1 MHPLMN
7 APILKEVFEK
17 KDRDYTTNLF
27 NSFSRAVEKKGI
39 LLDWDECS
47 FIKEM
52 EEDYKWEALPKRSRM
67 TAEVIP
73 MLMFMTPCHMH
84 ML

>member
-1 MHPLMN
+1 MN

-27 NSFSRAVEKKGI
+27 HSFANVNGT

-47 FIKEM
+47 SINEM
-52 EEDYKWEALPKRSRM
+52 EEDYMWLSRIKRGYFVGDGISRK
-67 TAEVIP
+67 
-73 MLMFMTPCHMH
+73 MH
-84 ML
+84 F

>member
-1 MHPLMN
+1 MN
-7 APILKEVFEK
+7 TPILKEVFEK

-27 NSFSRAVEKKGI
+27 HSFANVNGT

>member
-1 MHPLMN
+1 MN

-27 NSFSRAVEKKGI
+27 DSFAHANGT

-52 EEDYKWEALPKRSRM
+52 EEDYKWEALPKRTRM

-73 MLMFMTPCHMH
+73 MLMFMIPCQGH